1 MKMGIFDLFKRKEK
15 VEQTVVSNEKVGED
29 IKKSAEPVKSKKKSD
44 KDIATQKGEPYIAI
58 LSMDV
63 DPNNI
68 NAGSFE
74 FDWNDK
80 FISNL
85 SRAGYQGKTDADL
98 VDQWFQT
105 VCRNVVLETY
115 EQAEAIDNSMRFTQS
130 RDIGDGRREH
140 S

>member
-1 MKMGIFDLFKRKEK
+1 MGIFNLFKTKEK
-15 VEQTVVSNEKVGED
+15 VKPTAVSNEKVGED
-29 IKKSAEPVKSKKKSD
+29 IKKSAEPPKSKKKSD
-44 KDIATQKGEPYIAI
+44 KDMATQKGEPYIAI

-80 FISNL
+80 FISKL

-98 VDQWFQT
+98 VDQWFQS

-115 EQAEAIDNSMRFTQS
+115 EQSEAIDNSMRFTQS

>member
-1 MKMGIFDLFKRKEK
+1 MGIFDLFKRNEK
-15 VEQTVVSNEKVGED
+15 VEPTAVSNEKVGED

-80 FISNL
+80 FIANL

-98 VDQWFQT
+98 VDQWFQS

-115 EQAEAIDNSMRFTQS
+115 EQSEAIDNSMRFTQS

>member
-1 MKMGIFDLFKRKEK
+1 MGIFDIFKKKQTEPEK
-15 VEQTVVSNEKVGED
+15 QLEAVTAP
-29 IKKSAEPVKSKKKSD
+29 KKSAPKKSE
-44 KDIATQKGEPYIAI
+44 KELATERGEPYISI

-63 DPNNI
+63 DPTDI
-68 NAGSFE
+68 NSGAFE

-85 SRAGYQGKTDADL
+85 VRAGYQGKTDADL
-98 VDQWFQT
+98 VDQWFQA

-115 EQAEAIDNSMRFTQS
+115 EQMEAINNSSRYTQS
-130 RDIGDGRREH
+130 RDIGDGRREV

>member
-1 MKMGIFDLFKRKEK
+1 MGIFDLFKRKEK
-15 VEQTVVSNEKVGED
+15 VSKTVDSKEKVEEG
-29 IKKSAEPVKSKKKSD
+29 IKKSAEPAKSKKKSD
-44 KDIATQKGEPYIAI
+44 KDMATERGEPYIAI

-80 FISNL
+80 FIANL

-98 VDQWFQT
+98 VDQWFQS

-115 EQAEAIDNSMRFTQS
+115 EQSEAIDNSMRFTQS

>member
-1 MKMGIFDLFKRKEK
+1 MGIFNLFKTKEK
-15 VEQTVVSNEKVGED
+15 VKLNAVSNEKVGED
-29 IKKSAEPVKSKKKSD
+29 IKKSADPVKSKKKSD

-80 FISNL
+80 FIANL

-98 VDQWFQT
+98 VDQWFQS

-115 EQAEAIDNSMRFTQS
+115 EQSEAIDNSMRFTQS

>member
-1 MKMGIFDLFKRKEK
+1 MGIFDLFKTKEK
-15 VEQTVVSNEKVGED
+15 VKQTVVSNEKVGED

-44 KDIATQKGEPYIAI
+44 KDMATEKGEPYIAI

-63 DPNNI
+63 DPNTI

-80 FISNL
+80 FIANL

-98 VDQWFQT
+98 VDQWFQS

-115 EQAEAIDNSMRFTQS
+115 EQSEAIDNSMRFTQS

>member
-1 MKMGIFDLFKRKEK
+1 MGIFDLFKRNKK
-15 VEQTVVSNEKVGED
+15 VETTAVSNEKVGED
-29 IKKSAEPVKSKKKSD
+29 IKKSAEPAKSKKKSD

-98 VDQWFQT
+98 VDQWFQS

-115 EQAEAIDNSMRFTQS
+115 EQSEAIDNSMRFTQS